1 MNWTKRSA
9 AAAVT
14 AAAVSL
20 ITACGASSGDAQSG
34 AAEPVA
40 ENKPIVDKANWPKA
54 TPERGLAKGLS
65 LPLEDYMQ
73 SYEDTV
79 TLDTATRRL
88 QEKCMADYG
97 FDIQLPVAGGTP
109 PPNDND
115 ANMERRYGLTDRDAA
130 AQYGY
135 GLSDALTHQIRQRM
149 PDLTEEQVG
158 VLTGHGKPNKT
169 GGGDVPVA
177 KPAPDTYKGKA
188 IHRGGC
194 VGWSDDRI
202 GQSTIDF
209 QLVSEL
215 NGQSLTQS
223 METPAVKQ
231 ATSAWS
237 QCMKTKGYDVATPYE
252 AANIVPHAEG
262 GASKEEI
269 TVAVAEIDCKEETG
283 LVAIWF
289 KEDSA
294 IQNKQLAEHRNE
306 LTGARDRHGKAL
318 AAANKSLQG

>member
-1 MNWTKRSA
+1 MTKRSA

-14 AAAVSL
+14 AAAIGL
-20 ITACGASSGDAQSG
+20 LTACGASTGDGQDTAT
-34 AAEPVA
+34 APVA
-40 ENKPIVDKANWPKA
+40 ENRPIVDKANWPKA

-79 TLDTATRRL
+79 TLDKATRKL

-97 FDIQLPVAGGTP
+97 IALQLPVAGSTP

-115 ANMERRYGLTDRDAA
+115 ANMERRYGLTDRVAA

-135 GLSDALTHQIRQRM
+135 GLPDALTHQVRQKM
-149 PDLTEEQVG
+149 PDLTEEQVE
-158 VLTGHGKPNKT
+158 VLTGHGKPT
-169 GGGDVPVA
+169 RTSPAAAPAA
-177 KPAPDTYKGKA
+177 KPAPATYKGKA
-188 IHRGGC
+188 IHKGGC

-231 ATSAWS
+231 ATAAWS
-237 QCMKTKGYDVATPYE
+237 QCMKGKGYDVATPYE
-252 AANIVPHAEG
+252 AADIVPHAES

-269 TVAVAEIDCKEETG
+269 AVALAEIDCKEETG

-294 IQNKQLAEHRNE
+294 IQTKQLAAHRSE
-306 LTGARDRHGKAL
+306 LAGARDRHGKAL
-318 AAANKSLQG
+318 AAANKSLAG